1 MPLYSP
7 AFTASAD
14 VNASR
19 FVKISG
25 EFSVAQ
31 CGDGQA
37 VIGVSQEGTLFPP
50 GVAEGLGGTTNTLAA
65 KSGKT
70 LKVFGLGDICVVL
83 AGAAIEAGD
92 TVGADADGKAKP
104 LTASGSKVGGVALQ
118 KVASG
123 EKCLIQVHPHT
134 I

>member
-25 EFSVAQ
+25 DFQVAE
-31 CGDGQA
+31 CDAGQK
-37 VIGVSQEGTLFPP
+37 VIGVSQEGTQFPP

-65 KSGKT
+65 KSGRT
-70 LKVFGLGDICVVL
+70 LKVFGLADICVVL
-83 AGAAIEAGD
+83 AGAAITAGD
-92 TVGADADGKAKP
+92 FVGADTDGKATP
-104 LTASGSKVGGVALQ
+104 LTEGNVGGIALQ
-118 KVASG
+118 TVLSG